1 MDGPG
6 NYNHSDSMQYNEYS
20 LINRGAEEELISV
33 EPNWD
38 LDENEDMHQAVY
50 EKVLKEIN
58 GLSKFY
64 KEIMIDRELNG
75 MKYKQIAE
83 KYNININSVKT
94 RIKRAR
100 MQIIDNN
107 PEYFKLVQ
115 SRNKGKRVED
125 DEDELETAIFD
136 AKMKCPELDMDF
148 SDII

>member
-1 MDGPG
+1 
-6 NYNHSDSMQYNEYS
+6 
-20 LINRGAEEELISV
+20 
-33 EPNWD
+33 
-38 LDENEDMHQAVY
+38 MHQAVY

-115 SRNKGKRVED
+115 SRNKNAKRVED
-125 DEDELETAIFD
+125 DEDEFETAISNAKVKCSEFD
-136 AKMKCPELDMDF
+136 IDF
-148 SDII
+148 SVII